1 MNIIWL
7 KCYKHFK
14 SKQEILDAILE
25 ICSNRQ
31 IEKSEQIKI
40 EVMCWRDIEKICLDM
55 FEFQTTDEWIV
66 SFRKNV
72 VTEEV
77 Y

>member
-40 EVMCWRDIEKICLDM
+40 EVMCWRNIEKICLDM

>member
-40 EVMCWRDIEKICLDM
+40 EEMCWKDIEKICLDM

-66 SFRKNV
+66 PFRKNV